1 MAKKKSTPKKVT
13 DNKKVKT
20 DKKDVKPVV
29 ASSDDNSEPKK
40 SEYTD
45 NFGLSEKSAAL
56 EKKELEKKYHSQVK
70 SIKTKKLEA
79 KYALEKKIP
88 EAKLDLEK
96 RLQEDPTFVSPEK
109 VEEYKKYLKEI
120 EERSEKDLSDL
131 ALKEQELEIDYED
144 LKTEPSVQMLNDYAK
159 VVNHAIKI
167 NAPLMKMV
175 FDYFNFLND
184 DKEAQQKTKVIIDHF
199 TNDNGLFAESFPQ
212 ATNMNY
218 FCGNVMINF
227 KDTIRVIVTLKK
239 YYDQGEFHYRLCFLS
254 EGKCNLNPDYLGKKI
269 LYNAISHSKIKGSY
283 ITLPYD
289 SIMWTQ
295 EKLEDRGFKDI
306 FLPKS
311 IMEDLTLY
319 TALFD
324 KTGVL
329 LRYLMIGSPGTGKT
343 ESTLAI
349 SNYLKKNKV
358 TIIKTMVC
366 PSLKEKIEL
375 AELLAPS
382 LVIFDDID
390 LSLGSRSKGG
400 VSGGLAQFLDVLD
413 GTEKVRKDVGFI
425 ATTNSLALLDMAAQ
439 RPGRFDKL
447 LSFDSLTMTNI
458 KNIILK
464 SLNRNF
470 ELDETSERVQPFI
483 HNSVIEKFF
492 SAKVTGSH
500 VYNCVKMLM
509 LRIETLEMEDIT
521 PNWII
526 DEVTSELDTLKRIRR
541 TDYLTSNM
549 AGSAGGEI
557 GFPMKNDYSDEEA
570 VEEVVE
576 ELKGGQDLSSYSQDD
591 ERSPQQPSRPHDDG
605 PQREA
610 GESESSR

>member
-1 MAKKKSTPKKVT
+1 MAKKKNAPKKVT

-20 DKKDVKPVV
+20 DKKDVKPVEQVV
-29 ASSDDNSEPKK
+29 ASSENNSEPKT
-40 SEYTD
+40 EYKND
-45 NFGLSEKSAAL
+45 FGLTEKSAAL

-70 SIKTKKLEA
+70 SIKTKKQEA

-96 RLQEDPTFVSPEK
+96 RLQEDPTLLTPEQL
-109 VEEYKKYLKEI
+109 EQYKKYLKEI
-120 EERSEKDLSDL
+120 EERSQKDLSDL
-131 ALKEQELEIDYED
+131 ALKEQELELDYED
-144 LKTEPSVQMLNDYAK
+144 LKTEPSVPMLNDYAK

-184 DKEAQQKTKVIIDHF
+184 DKEAQQKTKVVIDHF
-199 TNDNGLFAESFPQ
+199 TNDSGLFAESFPQ

-319 TALFD
+319 TTLFD

-349 SNYLKKNKV
+349 SNYLKNNKV

-470 ELDETSERVQPFI
+470 DLDEASPRVQPFI
-483 HNSVIEKFF
+483 HTSVIEKFF

-509 LRIETLEMEDIT
+509 LRIDTLEMENIT
-521 PNWII
+521 PTWII
-526 DEVTSELDTLKRIRR
+526 DEITSELETLKRIRR

-549 AGSAGGEI
+549 AGSGGGEI
-557 GFPMKNDYSDEEA
+557 GFPMKNDYSDEESVGVTESA
-570 VEEVVE
+570 VEEAK
-576 ELKGGQDLSSYSQDD
+576 ELTSYSQ
-591 ERSPQQPSRPHDDG
+591 EEESAPQQPNRPYDDG
-605 PQREA
+605 PQK
-610 GESESSR
+610 ESSR